1 MSDARRSS
9 NNPCQILSRVYSLN
23 KSYTKKLVI
32 GLEYNSIIDERYTP
46 VLRLISNDF
55 TGITFTYDGW
65 QDLKE
70 SFEDIVNYFCGRHST
85 LKDQK
90 IYGEGWILRFTES
103 QQEKAVELEEDRKLG
118 SAGYGKRFRHSILLK
133 FDTFKSLYRYI
144 QKWIDTQFEYSNSIS
159 RSVSVLANEVCEGIE
174 NKTTLMFASQVVDR
188 LNIGLSHII
197 WMMCRLIC

>member
-9 NNPCQILSRVYSLN
+9 NNPCQILSRVYSPN

-32 GLEYNSIIDERYTP
+32 GLEYNSIIDERCTP

-65 QDLKE
+65 QDLKK
-70 SFEDIVNYFCGRHST
+70 SFEDIANFFCGPDIT

-103 QQEKAVELEEDRKLG
+103 HQG
-118 SAGYGKRFRHSILLK
+118 FSFLLAE
-133 FDTFKSLYRYI
+133 S
-144 QKWIDTQFEYSNSIS
+144 
-159 RSVSVLANEVCEGIE
+159 
-174 NKTTLMFASQVVDR
+174 
-188 LNIGLSHII
+188 
-197 WMMCRLIC
+197 

>member
-9 NNPCQILSRVYSLN
+9 NNPCQILSRVYSPN

-32 GLEYNSIIDERYTP
+32 GLEYNSIIDERCTP

-65 QDLKE
+65 QDLKK
-70 SFEDIVNYFCGRHST
+70 SFEDIANFFYGPDIT

-103 QQEKAVELEEDRKLG
+103 HQG
-118 SAGYGKRFRHSILLK
+118 FSFLLAE
-133 FDTFKSLYRYI
+133 S
-144 QKWIDTQFEYSNSIS
+144 
-159 RSVSVLANEVCEGIE
+159 
-174 NKTTLMFASQVVDR
+174 
-188 LNIGLSHII
+188 
-197 WMMCRLIC
+197 